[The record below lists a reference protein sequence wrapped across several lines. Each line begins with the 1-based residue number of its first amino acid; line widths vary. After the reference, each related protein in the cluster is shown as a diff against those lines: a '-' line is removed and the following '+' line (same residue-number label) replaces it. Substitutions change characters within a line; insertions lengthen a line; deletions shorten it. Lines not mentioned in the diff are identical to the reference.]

1 MNRELDLQHFVT
13 RQPRQM
19 ATFHRCATGQRLMA
33 AFALSLCVALV
44 CPAHAEGVPVPVVV
58 LGGIAGLLEE
68 LERLAGEAGEQGNV
82 QAAQETLAYLRTISG

>member
-1 MNRELDLQHFVT
+1 M
-13 RQPRQM
+13 
-19 ATFHRCATGQRLMA
+19 
-33 AFALSLCVALV
+33 
-44 CPAHAEGVPVPVVV
+44 VV